1 MIIDS
6 RVIIHKI
13 DSTTQEATYET
24 NLAEPEWALYKDI
37 GRVSGLVIYALQ
49 RHLAMI
55 YKDT

>member
-13 DSTTQEATYET
+13 DSTTQEATHET

-37 GRVSGLVIYALQ
+37 GRVSGLVIYTPF
-49 RHLAMI
+49 R
-55 YKDT
+55 DTWL